1 VIRNEVLKA
10 NPKIAEILNKV
21 SATLNTEIMTAL
33 NAKVDVDKQEFED
46 VVKEFFESI
55 KHLLN

>member
-1 VIRNEVLKA
+1 MIRNEVLKA